1 MSSDDPLTHPRPGP
15 GNLPPKPTPEQIAAA
30 HATLYDAGVHVR
42 TQVAGPEYVGRS
54 LGRDSVGSFVSSFS
68 LPFFFSFLD
77 LGYCTFLG
85 SGAEGDEGGREKGR
99 EGVGKWRSRVGE
111 SGRW

>member
-15 GNLPPKPTPEQIAAA
+15 ANLPPKPTPEQIAAA

-54 LGRDSVGSFVSSFS
+54 LGRDSAGSFVSFFLSFFLS
-68 LPFFFSFLD
+68 WIYCGFNVFFWVWALR
-77 LGYCTFLG
+77 GM
-85 SGAEGDEGGREKGR
+85 R
-99 EGVGKWRSRVGE
+99 EGRWGGK
-111 SGRW
+111 